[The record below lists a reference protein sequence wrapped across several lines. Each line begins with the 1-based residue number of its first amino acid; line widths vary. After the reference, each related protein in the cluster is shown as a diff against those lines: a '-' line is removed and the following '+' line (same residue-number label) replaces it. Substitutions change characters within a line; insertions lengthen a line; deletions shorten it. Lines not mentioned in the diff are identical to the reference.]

1 MKLGAS
7 IAALFGDVN
16 ILVVCLWITGMILF
30 VAEFFQPMRGIAY
43 VLGAVLTVSAFI
55 ARMTYGSAGE
65 AFAFVLVTAAVI
77 FAVHVVS
84 LATQHRDWLRVSRI
98 EKAGERSR
106 RYGTLIGSIGTAN
119 TPIDHT
125 GNVTVGDTNLVVY
138 SEKAIDKGER
148 VRIIRVTPDRIVVEQ
163 ANYDTEVSDIDE

>member
-16 ILVVCLWITGMILF
+16 ILVVCLWITGLILF
-30 VAEFFQPMRGIAY
+30 AAEFFQPMRGIAY
-43 VLGAVLTVSAFI
+43 VLGSALIVAAFVS
-55 ARMTYGSAGE
+55 RMVYGSAGE
-65 AFAFVLVTAAVI
+65 AFAFVLVTSVVI
-77 FAVHVVS
+77 FAVHIVS
-84 LATQHRDWLRVSRI
+84 LATQHRDWLNVSRI

-125 GNVTVGDTNLVVY
+125 GNVTVGDINLVVY
-138 SEKAIDKGER
+138 SEKAIEKGCR
-148 VRIIRVTPDRIVVEQ
+148 VRIVRVTPDRIVVEQ
-163 ANYDTEVSDIDE
+163 AVTDESDIAE